1 MCEIMERIAVEER
14 EEGWREGRREGRRE
28 GEKDGELKKA
38 RETAEKL
45 SSMGMEEELIAQAVG
60 VELELVRKWLA

>member
-1 MCEIMERIAVEER
+1 MERIAVEER
-14 EEGWREGRREGRRE
+14 EEGR
-28 GEKDGELKKA
+28 KDGELKKA

>member
-14 EEGWREGRREGRRE
+14 EEGRRE

-60 VELELVRKWLA
+60 MELELVRRWLA

>member
-14 EEGWREGRREGRRE
+14 EKGWREGRME
-28 GEKDGELKKA
+28 GEKDGEVKKA

>member
-14 EEGWREGRREGRRE
+14 EEGRREGWREGRRE

-45 SSMGMEEELIAQAVG
+45 SSMGME
-60 VELELVRKWLA
+60 